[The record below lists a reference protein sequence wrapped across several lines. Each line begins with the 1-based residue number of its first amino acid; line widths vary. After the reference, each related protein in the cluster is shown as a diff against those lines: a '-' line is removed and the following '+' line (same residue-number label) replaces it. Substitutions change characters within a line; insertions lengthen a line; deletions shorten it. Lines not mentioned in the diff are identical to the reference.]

1 MHINHL
7 LEEHEIGVLLGTT
20 ALLLGIVSRSYQ
32 VPQPH
37 IQRWLPMITISDACQ
52 PTRNPDQVLHC
63 HPGLMSQ
70 CTKLC
75 CLCIVCQGFEG
86 AVPKLVAVLQR
97 LRSREVGPDY
107 TYYGIASP
115 WLQARCMS
123 SLHGLGTK
131 MGHAHGRSAPA
142 AASPWVQ
149 NSAAQRETH
158 RHSTQVSGCASA

>member
-32 VPQPH
+32 VPQPR
-37 IQRWLPMITISDACQ
+37 IPGRLPMITISDACQ

-63 HPGLMSQ
+63 HPGMCLDVQ

-75 CLCIVCQGFEG
+75 CLCIVRQGFEG

-123 SLHGLGTK
+123 SLHVLGL
-131 MGHAHGRSAPA
+131 
-142 AASPWVQ
+142 
-149 NSAAQRETH
+149 
-158 RHSTQVSGCASA
+158 

>member
-1 MHINHL
+1 VHINHL

-37 IQRWLPMITISDACQ
+37 IQGRLPMIMISDACH
-52 PTRNPDQVLHC
+52 PTRNLTISSIGMLLC
-63 HPGLMSQ
+63 ILMSQ

-75 CLCIVCQGFEG
+75 GLCIVRQGFEG

-123 SLHGLGTK
+123 SLHGLVTII
-131 MGHAHGRSAPA
+131 
-142 AASPWVQ
+142 
-149 NSAAQRETH
+149 
-158 RHSTQVSGCASA
+158 